1 MSQDVEDFI
10 DVVSTLQIVTARM
23 GLTVLEIKLDNVERF
38 KTLAAIELKD
48 LLVTVP
54 PDSNLERITTIFGV
68 IVR

>member
-38 KTLAAIELKD
+38 KTLAEIELKD